1 MIVINDVSKILNTFL
16 DLGEKRIS
24 RTGKK
29 MILGNQYKNE
39 VLKIVEYMANS
50 KKYTERGGN
59 KNKGILL
66 RGPVGSGKSTIFKI
80 IEDFEVKKK
89 MKTAKFVSASFVVSQ
104 YNLSKQKEMVINKY
118 SNEIYCFDDLGREP
132 LGSNFGKEDI
142 FVRILENRYR
152 NFCNN
157 GLRTHIITNLTITQ
171 IKERYG
177 FHIEDRFYEMFN
189 MHELK
194 NTSFR

>member
-29 MILGNQYKNE
+29 MILGDQYKNE

-80 IEDFEVKKK
+80 IEDFEVKK
-89 MKTAKFVSASFVVSQ
+89 
-104 YNLSKQKEMVINKY
+104 
-118 SNEIYCFDDLGREP
+118 R
-132 LGSNFGKEDI
+132 
-142 FVRILENRYR
+142 
-152 NFCNN
+152 
-157 GLRTHIITNLTITQ
+157 
-171 IKERYG
+171 
-177 FHIEDRFYEMFN
+177 
-189 MHELK
+189 
-194 NTSFR
+194 